1 MPNSK
6 LIFGGIMP
14 ANDHYV
20 VIGNG
25 PAGNHAAMTLREKD
39 TKANITIISDECVPY
54 YYKPKLAGFISD
66 KISREA
72 LMVKFWDSYD
82 ESNIRIRLG
91 QEVIRI
97 DPEANRVYLQHMEQI
112 TYTKLVIASGS
123 LSRVLPDMEKFSE
136 NLKFVTS
143 YTDAM
148 EYKEQI
154 KKAND
159 IFIFGGDLV
168 GFQFLKM
175 LSSLGKNVTLL
186 IYPKAFWPYNLT
198 DDMVSKIVEN
208 VSKYKVDI
216 IEKDDIARIEKQ
228 GAQYLVTTR
237 KNLEKKVDLVFSF
250 NGLTPNID
258 FSKGSGID
266 TDHGILVNEYL
277 QTNIENI
284 FACGSCAQI
293 YNPSIKSYSASIG
306 WPNAISQGEVAA
318 HNILGDVKAIES
330 VGRKYLDLEGV
341 KIKTTW
347 WEDIDKDNDS

>member
-1 MPNSK
+1 
-6 LIFGGIMP
+6 
-14 ANDHYV
+14 
-20 VIGNG
+20 
-25 PAGNHAAMTLREKD
+25 
-39 TKANITIISDECVPY
+39 
-54 YYKPKLAGFISD
+54 
-66 KISREA
+66 
-72 LMVKFWDSYD
+72 
-82 ESNIRIRLG
+82 
-91 QEVIRI
+91 
-97 DPEANRVYLQHMEQI
+97 
-112 TYTKLVIASGS
+112 
-123 LSRVLPDMEKFSE
+123 MEKFSE

-154 KKAND
+154 NKAND

-198 DDMVSKIVEN
+198 DDMLNEIVEN
-208 VSKYKVDI
+208 VSKYNVDI

-284 FACGSCAQI
+284 FAFLSCAQI